1 MATCIY
7 QMTWTDK
14 VTGEKT
20 IHTCGEEIDS
30 TKIAP
35 YRQGHRVCH
44 RHERGLAGW
53 NPSNCKGV
61 YCAPFPHPQAP
72 IGKR

>member
-1 MATCIY
+1 MASCVY

-20 IHTCGEEIDS
+20 IHTCGDEIDP

-35 YRQGHRVCH
+35 YRQGHGVCH

-53 NPSNCKGV
+53 SPSNC
-61 YCAPFPHPQAP
+61 PDTQP
-72 IGKR
+72 